1 MARSWRRLQAAVLA
15 TVLAVPT
22 SWAALAGPAAAAGPS
37 TATAEPAFRA
47 LVFSKTAG
55 FRHSSIPNGIA
66 AIQKL
71 GQENNF
77 AVDSTEDSAQ
87 FTDENL
93 ARYDVVVWLS
103 TTGDVLNADQQAA
116 FERYVQAGGGYAG
129 VHAAADTEYDWAWY
143 GNLVGAYFNSH
154 PAEQNATVKVED
166 PAHPSTKQ
174 LPQRWTRYDEWYNYR
189 TNPRGKVHVLTSMD
203 EQSYSPGA
211 GAMGA
216 EHPITWCQDYDG
228 GRSWYTGLGHTEASY
243 TEAEFLKLL
252 LGGLQTAAGTVKADC
267 SATLTSSFEKITLD
281 DNTSNPMSLN
291 VANDGRVFYIDR
303 LGDMKVIK
311 PDTRQTVQSG
321 HLNVYT
327 GNESGLL
334 GLALDPKFDENNWV
348 YLFYS
353 PSGANVDRLS
363 RFTMSGDA
371 LDLTTEKNI
380 LDVPVQRA
388 ECCHH
393 GGDLVFDGAGNLI
406 ISTGDNT
413 NPFASDGYAPIDE
426 RAGRSSWDAQ
436 RTSGNTNDLRGK
448 ILRIRPQTDG
458 TYTIPAGNLFAA
470 GTDKTKPEIYAMGF
484 RNPFRIDVDP
494 ATGRVLVADYGPDA
508 GTANPDRG
516 PENTVEWNVLKQAG
530 NYGWPYCIGNNKPYK
545 DYDFA
550 TGVSGPAFDCTAPV
564 NSSPN
569 NTGLTNLPAAIAADV
584 YYHYAGDPAFPEIG
598 GGGAPMAGP
607 VYHYNPDLSSERKWP
622 AYFDGKAL
630 FGEWNSNKMFT
641 MQLDSDGKLV
651 DINQMLVGM
660 GFKRPMDLTFGPDGA
675 MYLVEWGS
683 GFGGDNADSGIYRI
697 DYLKGT
703 RSPIARASATP
714 ISGHAPLTVQF
725 SSDGTRDPDGGAL
738 TYAWE
743 FGDGGQSTAAN
754 PEHTYTANGD
764 YTAKL
769 TVTNP
774 NGKTAVANV
783 KVTVGN
789 TAPTVKI
796 NLPPN
801 GGFFEFGDQVKY
813 SLTVTDPEDGE
824 IDCARVTVQSS
835 LGHDAHA
842 HPLDQQNGCAGTI
855 QTLVD
860 GGHGADANLFWVI
873 EATYTDMGGPG
884 VSALTGRDTV
894 VLAPKRQQAEYFS
907 ATGRAA
913 DGKGGGT
920 PGVQVENTGD
930 TQGGYQNVGFI
941 EDGDWFAFEPVNLT
955 NVTSLNVRAAAA
967 SAQGGT
973 VEARWGADNG
983 PLLGSVAV
991 PNTGGW
997 QTYQDF
1003 ALPLSTV
1010 PAETGTLYF
1019 VIRRPVGSSDGGGL
1033 LNVNWVDYVGRGV
1046 TDNQRPVVDVT
1057 ATPTS
1062 GTAPLSVSFTTT
1074 ATDPDGDV
1082 PLTYAWDF
1090 GVAGVPKPTT
1100 QNAAYTYTA
1109 PGTYKATVTV
1119 TDARGAATLKSVS
1132 IKVDPALSLCLAG
1145 RSDGFTGSELD
1156 RSRWTKVVR
1165 ENQDLRVSDGKLI
1178 IPTSNTDIYG
1188 AAVNTT
1194 PNIVL
1199 QPLPSGPFTATA
1211 KLTLPARRAYQ
1222 QAGLVIYGDDDNYA
1236 KMVLEGRNTS
1246 TDDANARIFQFIREE
1261 NGQPNEVAA
1270 SNTANLGASYP
1281 DTVYV
1286 RFTSDG
1292 SNLNAAYS
1300 ADGVTFTAMA
1310 QTKSL
1315 AGMNNPHI
1323 GLISLSGTGSRPVLD
1338 AAFDWFH
1345 LTPDDTVTRPSP
1357 NDEFGG
1363 SQLDA
1368 CRWDAVVRPNPS
1380 THRVSGGNLEIDTE
1394 NGDIY
1399 GSSNTSPK
1407 NFILQTAPDG
1417 DWTIETK
1424 VDGSALNERFQQ
1436 AGLIVYQD
1444 DDNYVKFDYITDNQP
1459 GEAVARRIELR
1470 SEVGG
1475 VVQQPQP
1482 AANNLSA
1489 GVWWL
1494 RITRAGNTFRGYYSS
1509 NGTTWTELGTGVPNG
1524 ALASAKV
1531 GLFAFGAD
1539 QQASKTAKFDY
1550 FHLADRTPPTVTA
1563 TLEPAVADGNS
1574 GWYVSSPM
1582 VKITAV
1588 DQKGGSGID
1597 KVEYK
1602 LDDADWA
1609 VATDAVAIEADGEH
1623 TVQYRATDKAGNTSP
1638 VGTITVKR
1646 DATAPATTATHEAA
1660 NNAGWHRGDIAVT
1673 LTATDTTSGV
1683 AATEYQL
1690 DSGAWTAYT
1699 GPVIVTGD
1707 GTHKL
1712 AYRSTD
1718 KAGNVEAAAAKTFK
1732 IDNTAPSVS
1741 VSGIANGQ
1749 SYGDSG
1755 QPTVGWTATD
1765 AGSGVATTSATLDG
1779 TAIDVGTLSLW
1790 TLPLGEHTLVVTA
1803 VDSAGN
1809 RTTETVRFQVTTSYD
1824 DLKQHINRFRGGGTI
1839 SKGIA
1844 TALLSQLDEAKAEE
1858 AAGDT
1863 AEAKAVLQQFRS
1875 FATKQ
1880 VADSATRKVLVRD
1893 AEALIDRLGN

>member
-1 MARSWRRLQAAVLA
+1 MVLA
-15 TVLAVPT
+15 AVLAVPT
-22 SWAALAGPAAAAGPS
+22 GLAALTGPAAAAGTS
-37 TATAEPAFRA
+37 TATAEPDFRA

-77 AVDSTEDSAQ
+77 AVDTTEDSTQ

-93 ARYDVVVWLS
+93 ANYDVVIWLS
-103 TTGDVLNADQQAA
+103 TTGDVLNTDQQAA

-154 PAEQNATVKVED
+154 PAQQNATVKVED
-166 PAHPSTKQ
+166 PAHPSTKE
-174 LPQRWTRYDEWYNYR
+174 LPARWTRYDEWYNYR

-203 EQSYSPGA
+203 EKSYSPGA

-228 GRSWYTGLGHTEASY
+228 GRSWYTGLGHTEQSY
-243 TEAEFLKLL
+243 TEPEFLKLL

-267 SATLTSSFEKITLD
+267 SATLTSSFEKVTLD

-303 LGDMKVIK
+303 LGDVKVIK
-311 PDTRQTVQSG
+311 PDTQQTVQAG
-321 HLNVYT
+321 HLDVFT
-327 GNESGLL
+327 ANESGLL

-348 YLFYS
+348 YLYYS

-363 RFTMSGDA
+363 RFTMSGDM
-371 LDLTTEKNI
+371 LDLTTEKKV

-393 GGDLVFDGAGNLI
+393 GGDLVFDGAGNLV
-406 ISTGDNT
+406 ISAGDNT

-426 RAGRSSWDAQ
+426 RAGRSDWDAQ
-436 RTSGNTNDLRGK
+436 GTSGNTNDLRGK
-448 ILRIRPQTDG
+448 ILRIRPQADG
-458 TYTIPAGNLFAA
+458 TYTIPAGNLFAP

-484 RNPFRIDVDP
+484 RNPFRIDVDR

-508 GTANPDRG
+508 GSANPNRG

-530 NYGWPYCIGNNKPYK
+530 NYGWPYCIGNNKPYR

-550 TGVSGPAFDCTAPV
+550 TGVSGPAFDCAAPV
-564 NSSPN
+564 NNSPN
-569 NTGLTNLPAAIAADV
+569 NTGLTNLPAATAADV

-607 VYHYNPDLSSERKWP
+607 VYHYNPNLASERKWP
-622 AYFDGKAL
+622 AYYDGKAL
-630 FGEWNSNKMFT
+630 FAEWNSNKMFT
-641 MQLDSDGKLV
+641 MQLDGDGKLV
-651 DINQMLVGM
+651 DINQVLVGM
-660 GFKRPMDLTFGPDGA
+660 DFKRPMDFTFGPDGA

-683 GFGGDNADSGIYRI
+683 GFGGNNADSGIYRI

-703 RSPIARASATP
+703 RSPIVKASATP
-714 ISGHAPLTVQF
+714 TSGKAPLTVQF
-725 SSDGTRDPDGGAL
+725 SSAGTRDPDGGTL
-738 TYAWE
+738 TYAWD
-743 FGDGGQSTAAN
+743 FGDGGQSTEPN

-774 NGKTAVANV
+774 NSKTAVANV
-783 KVTVGN
+783 RVTVGN

-813 SLTVTDPEDGE
+813 SVTVTDPEDGE
-824 IDCARVTVQSS
+824 IDCTKVTVQSS

-842 HPLDQQNGCAGTI
+842 HPLDQQNACAGTI
-855 QTLVD
+855 QTLSD

-873 EATYTDMGGPG
+873 EATYTDQGGQNASP
-884 VSALTGRDTV
+884 LTGSDIA
-894 VLAPKRQQAEYFS
+894 VLQPKRKQAEYLTS
-907 ATGRAA
+907 TGRTA
-913 DGKGGGT
+913 DSKGGGT
-920 PGVQVENTGD
+920 PGVQVESTGD
-930 TQGGYQNVGFI
+930 TQGGYQNVGYI
-941 EDGDWFAFEPVNLT
+941 EDGDWFAFEPANLT
-955 NVTSLNVRAAAA
+955 NVTSFNVRAAAA

-997 QTYQDF
+997 QTYRDF

-1010 PAETGTLYF
+1010 PAETGTIYF
-1019 VIRRPVGSSDGGGL
+1019 VIRRPAGSADTGGL
-1033 LNVNWVDYVGRGV
+1033 VNVNWVDFIGRGV
-1046 TDNQRPVVDVT
+1046 TDNQRPLVEVT
-1057 ATPTS
+1057 ASPTS
-1062 GTAPLSVSFTTT
+1062 GTAPLTVNFTAT
-1074 ATDPDGDV
+1074 ATDPDGDN

-1090 GVAGVPKPTT
+1090 GVAGAPKPTT
-1100 QNAAYTYTA
+1100 QNATYTYTA
-1109 PGTYKATVTV
+1109 PGTYQAMVTV

-1132 IKVDPALSLCLAG
+1132 IKVDPPLNLCLAG
-1145 RSDGFTGSELD
+1145 RSDDFTGSELD
-1156 RSRWTKVVR
+1156 RNRWTKVVR
-1165 ENQDLRVSDGKLI
+1165 ENQDMRVSDGKLV

-1188 AAVNTT
+1188 ATVNTT

-1211 KLTLPARRAYQ
+1211 KLTLLARQAYQ
-1222 QAGLVIYGDDDNYA
+1222 QAGLVLYGDDNNYA
-1236 KMVLEGRNTS
+1236 KMVFEGRSS

-1261 NGQPNEVAA
+1261 NGQPNEVAE

-1292 SNLNAAYS
+1292 SNLRAAYS

-1315 AGMNNPHI
+1315 AGINNPHI

-1345 LTPDDTVTRPSP
+1345 ITPDSTVTRPSP
-1357 NDEFGG
+1357 NDEFDGTV
-1363 SQLDA
+1363 LDA
-1368 CRWDAVVRPNPS
+1368 CRWDAIVRPNPS
-1380 THRVSGGNLEIDTE
+1380 TYRVSGGNLEIDTE
-1394 NGDIY
+1394 KGDIY
-1399 GSSNTSPK
+1399 GSSNSGTK

-1424 VDGSALNERFQQ
+1424 VDGSAFNEQWQQ
-1436 AGLIVYQD
+1436 AGLLVYQD
-1444 DDNYVKFDYITDNQP
+1444 DDNYVKFDYISDNQA
-1459 GEAVARRIELR
+1459 GQAIARRIELR

-1475 VVQQPQP
+1475 VVQQPAP
-1482 AANNLSA
+1482 SASNLTT

-1494 RITRAGNTFRGYYSS
+1494 RVSKAGNTFRGYYSS
-1509 NGTTWTELGTGVPNG
+1509 DGTTWTELGTGVPNG

-1531 GLFAFGAD
+1531 GLFAFGAN
-1539 QQASKTAKFDY
+1539 QQTARTAKFDY
-1550 FHLADRTPPTVTA
+1550 FHLTVVDRTPPTVTA
-1563 TLEPAVADGNS
+1563 TVEPAAPDGSN
-1574 GWYVSSPM
+1574 GWYSSAPK
-1582 VKITAV
+1582 VKIAAT
-1588 DQKGGSGID
+1588 DEKGGSGVG

-1602 LDDADWA
+1602 LDNADWA
-1609 VATDAVAIEADGEH
+1609 VATDAVDIETDGEH
-1623 TVQYRATDKAGNTSP
+1623 TVQYRATDKAGNTST
-1638 VGTITVKR
+1638 VGTVVVKR
-1646 DATAPATTATHEAA
+1646 DATAPETTVTYEAA
-1660 NNAGWHRGDIAVT
+1660 NGAGWHRGDIAVT
-1673 LTATDTTSGV
+1673 LTATDSTSGI

-1690 DSGAWTAYT
+1690 DGGAWTAYT
-1699 GPVIVTGD
+1699 GPVIVSGD
-1707 GTHKL
+1707 GSHEL

-1718 KAGNVEAAAAKTFK
+1718 KAGNVEVAATKTFK
-1732 IDNTAPSVS
+1732 IDGIAPSVS
-1741 VSGIANGQ
+1741 ISGIADGQ

-1755 QPTVGWTATD
+1755 QPAVGWSAAD
-1765 AGSGVATTSATLDG
+1765 AGSGVATIAATLDG
-1779 TAIDVGTLSLW
+1779 TTIGVGELPLW
-1790 TLPLGEHTLVVTA
+1790 KLTLGEHTLEVTA
-1803 VDSAGN
+1803 TDHAGN
-1809 RTTETVRFQVTTSYD
+1809 RATETIRFQVTTSYD
-1824 DLKQHINRFRGGGTI
+1824 DLKQLVNRFNGAGDI

-1844 TALLSQLDEAKAEE
+1844 TALRAQLDEAKAEE
-1858 AAGDT
+1858 EAGDL

-1880 VADSATRKVLVRD
+1880 VADLATRQVLVRD
-1893 AEALIDRLGN
+1893 AEALIDRLGS